1 MELTVGT
8 EPTQEYYAFESMAAA
23 NKLLEEIMLTKP
35 GEEVA
40 ITVDTAGDWRVA
52 IATGQAAYALGA
64 KPTVLLYETQ
74 PEAAMEPP
82 GPVGAALVKADV
94 WVDYAVQYILHT
106 EARMKATE
114 VGCRHACMAGMDVD
128 MLVRTIGRV
137 DYAKLIALGNE
148 LVRLTNSAKEMRI
161 TSREGTDLVGS
172 LTGKGV
178 WKAVQ
183 EGGIATEKGAQIM
196 LGGQVGNL
204 PREESIQGNIIVDG
218 VIWPPAEIGVLREHV
233 ELVIG
238 KGSIKD
244 VRGGAAASTYQKW
257 LDSFDDPNLYR
268 FAHYAY
274 GFNPGVSKVTGRIVE
289 DERVFGSMTFGFG
302 TTEKRKAASH
312 TDCVMLRPTIYL
324 DEVEIERDG
333 RYVHPNLVQ
342 LCRELGVAG
351 Y

>member
-1 MELTVGT
+1 MELSLGT
-8 EPTQEYYAFESMAAA
+8 EPTREYYVFESMGAAK
-23 NKLLEEIMLTKP
+23 KLLEEIMLTEP
-35 GEEVA
+35 SEEVV
-40 ITVDTAGDWRVA
+40 ITVDTAGDWRAA
-52 IATGQAAYALGA
+52 IATAQAAYALGA
-64 KPTVLLYETQ
+64 QPTLLLYQTQ

-82 GPVGAALVKADV
+82 APVAGALVNADV
-94 WVDYAVQYILHT
+94 WIDYTVQYILHT

-114 VGCRHACMAGMDVD
+114 AGCRHACMAGMDVD
-128 MLVRTIGRV
+128 MLVRTIGQV
-137 DYAKLIALGNE
+137 DHRKLMALGDE
-148 LVRLTNSAKEMRI
+148 LVRLTNNAEEMRI

-172 LTGKGV
+172 LTGDGV

-204 PREESIQGNIIVDG
+204 PEEETIQGKIVVDG
-218 VIWPPAEIGVLREHV
+218 VIWPPAEIGILKEQV

-238 KGSIKD
+238 DGAIKE
-244 VRGGAAASTYQKW
+244 VRGGGAAATYQMW
-257 LDSFDDPNLYR
+257 LDSFGDPNLYR

-274 GFNPGVSKVTGRIVE
+274 GFNPGVTRLTGRIVE

-302 TTEKRKAASH
+302 TTETRKAASH
-312 TDCVMLRPTIYL
+312 TDCVIRRPTIYL

-333 RYVHPNLVQ
+333 RYVHPNLVR
-342 LCRELGVAG
+342 LCRDLGVPG